1 MDYGEILYHLRCLQA
16 AGVKYVMVGAT
27 AMGVHG
33 LARATEGVDLLL
45 QANATNIERLR
56 AALREAYPEDTSVDE
71 IRNQDPLGDY
81 AVVRYYPPSG
91 SYHFDFIAKLG
102 EAATFESVEAE
113 TKDIEG
119 ISVRVATPGELCRLK
134 KDTIRAI
141 DRRDA
146 MALQRRF
153 NLEEKR

>member
-1 MDYGEILYHLRCLQA
+1 MI
-16 AGVKYVMVGAT
+16 GAT
-27 AMGVHG
+27 AMGIHG
-33 LARATEGVDLLL
+33 LARATEDVDLLL
-45 QANATNIERLR
+45 RADAANIERLR

-71 IRNQDPLGDY
+71 IRNQDLLGDY

-119 ISVRVATPGELCRLK
+119 ISVRVATPEELYRLK